1 MWCLDENIVIDEFV
15 NGIFEENKF
24 FYELFFYS
32 NFTILNYDSEISN
45 IPFNHEKVI
54 KLKSNVYPILDVET
68 LTGIVD
74 FLYIDFNIIEKYVD
88 EIPNN
93 WSLFIINPI
102 LMKYNQSGT
111 IGLFLTPKYEDN
123 FIEECNNFIKLH
135 TGYSLFLKYSID
147 LNIPKILF
155 EKADLS
161 LKNFVEEMK
170 KTSNKGLDK
179 LLDFWANND
188 CVSVSSFEYRFEDYK
203 NKLFYTYME
212 DINLKDIISTVPFE
226 IIHEV
231 TGEKLGVLKQFN
243 LDKVF
248 NLAYVDYGVLKL
260 SNCQINDLIDGKYD
274 FKLVG

>member
-93 WSLFIINPI
+93 WSFFIINPI
-102 LMKYNQSGT
+102 LMKYNYDC
-111 IGLFLTPKYEDN
+111 I
-123 FIEECNNFIKLH
+123 FIWCSF
-135 TGYSLFLKYSID
+135 
-147 LNIPKILF
+147 
-155 EKADLS
+155 
-161 LKNFVEEMK
+161 
-170 KTSNKGLDK
+170 
-179 LLDFWANND
+179 ND
-188 CVSVSSFEYRFEDYK
+188 AT
-203 NKLFYTYME
+203 N
-212 DINLKDIISTVPFE
+212 
-226 IIHEV
+226 
-231 TGEKLGVLKQFN
+231 
-243 LDKVF
+243 
-248 NLAYVDYGVLKL
+248 
-260 SNCQINDLIDGKYD
+260 
-274 FKLVG
+274 

>member
-1 MWCLDENIVIDEFV
+1 MSLMKMEYMRLFNEKMDNPIIWYLDKTIIIDEFI
-15 NGIFEENKF
+15 NGIFEEHKF
-24 FYELFFYS
+24 FHELFFYP
-32 NFTILNYDSEISN
+32 NYTILNYDSKISN
-45 IPFNHEKVI
+45 IPFNHEKAI
-54 KLKSNVYPILDVET
+54 KLKSKIYPILDAET
-68 LTGIVD
+68 VTGIVD
-74 FLYIDFNIIEKYVD
+74 FPYIDFNNIEKYTN

-231 TGEKLGVLKQFN
+231 TGEKYRSF
-243 LDKVF
+243 
-248 NLAYVDYGVLKL
+248 
-260 SNCQINDLIDGKYD
+260 
-274 FKLVG
+274 